1 MGNQSKQLK
10 ILIVRLGAIGDVI
23 HTLPA
28 LAALRRVMPEANLT
42 WAVERGGAAKLLQG
56 NPCLDD
62 LIELDLRGW
71 RKSLTKAAT
80 LAAIRDSITGLR
92 SVGFDM
98 TLDFQGLLKS
108 AMIARLAG
116 APRRIGFAT
125 DALREP
131 ASRWLLTEQ
140 VAVDDDDHVIKKN
153 LQIVRHLGCDVS
165 GEYDFP
171 VSLDTED
178 ERFANEVIE
187 KHGGKLAILNP
198 GGGWP
203 TKLWHTSEFA
213 AIADRLWQVY
223 GIRSAVTYGP
233 GELSL
238 AQTVVAQSRTAAAF
252 PLASSLKQFLALAGK
267 AKLFMGGDTGPMH
280 LAAAARTPIVAIFGP
295 TSARRN
301 GPFDKDDVV
310 VERFDLDCRTDCYR
324 RYCSHTSCMKIPVE
338 TVWQAV
344 AERLRVA
351 VNASEY
357 ESQAESRK
365 LAVLS
370 SGL

>member
-1 MGNQSKQLK
+1 MGNRSKHLK

-28 LAALRRVMPEANLT
+28 LAALRRAMPEANLT

-80 LAAIRDSITGLR
+80 LSAIRDSIARLR
-92 SVGFDM
+92 SPGFDM

-108 AMIARLAG
+108 AMVARLAG
-116 APRRIGFAT
+116 TPCRIGFAT
-125 DALREP
+125 YALREP

-140 VAVDDDDHVIKKN
+140 IAVDDADHVIKKN
-153 LQIVRHLGCDVS
+153 LQIVKHLGCDVS
-165 GEYDFP
+165 GEYEFP
-171 VSLDTED
+171 VRLGAED
-178 ERFANEVIE
+178 ELFADELIE
-187 KHGGKLAILNP
+187 KCGGGLAILNP

-203 TKLWHTSEFA
+203 TKLWHTSDFA

-252 PLASSLKQFLALAGK
+252 PLASSLKQFLALAKK
-267 AKLFMGGDTGPMH
+267 AKLFLGGDTGPMH
-280 LAAAARTPIVAIFGP
+280 LAAAAGTPIVAIFGP
-295 TSARRN
+295 TSAQRN
-301 GPFDKDDVV
+301 GPFAEDDIV

-324 RYCSHTSCMKIPVE
+324 RYCSHTSCMKIPFE

-344 AERLRVA
+344 VERLRVA
-351 VNASEY
+351 ANLSGDVP
-357 ESQAESRK
+357 QAESRK

-370 SGL
+370 SSL